1 MPHELHGAMLSP
13 MAAND
18 LDVRRPRNGIQERKR
33 EAVRAH
39 LAEVALELLADRD
52 FDSVTVDE
60 ISVAAGV
67 SRRTFFRYF
76 ASKED
81 VILGFLDQ
89 LGDRLCERIVSMP
102 PEVPP
107 LAAVHSALLPHVLA
121 YAADTSRTMRLVRQL
136 QQSPSLRARELE
148 SRHRLK
154 EKVSEAIGRRLALD
168 DRADLTP
175 RLLAGVAMVPFDV
188 AIARWLEGR
197 AGGDLGVILEQAISS
212 LNRQLPELR
221 PA

>member
-1 MPHELHGAMLSP
+1 

-18 LDVRRPRNGIQERKR
+18 LQLPRARDGIQEWKR

-102 PEVPP
+102 PDVTP
-107 LAAVHSALLPHVLA
+107 LGAVHTALLAHVVA
-121 YAADTSRTMRLVRQL
+121 YSADATRTMRLVRQL

-148 SRHRLK
+148 SRDRLR
-154 EKVSEAIGRRLALD
+154 EKVAEAIGRRLELD
-168 DRADLTP
+168 RHADPRP
-175 RLLAGVAMVPFDV
+175 RLLAGIALVPFDV
-188 AIARWLEGR
+188 AIASWLEGR
-197 AGGDLGVILEQAISS
+197 AGEDLGVILEEAISS
-212 LNRQLPELR
+212 LNHELSGLE
-221 PA
+221 PV

>member
-1 MPHELHGAMLSP
+1 
-13 MAAND
+13 MAATD
-18 LDVRRPRNGIQERKR
+18 LRLARARNGIQERKR

-52 FDSVTVDE
+52 FDAVTVGE

-102 PEVPP
+102 PEVTPV
-107 LAAVHSALLPHVLA
+107 AAVHAALLPHVVA
-121 YAADTSRTMRLVRQL
+121 YSADATRAMRLVRQL

-148 SRHRLK
+148 SRDQLR
-154 EKVSEAIGRRLALD
+154 EKVAGAIGRRLELD
-168 DRADLTP
+168 RHADPRP
-175 RLLAGVAMVPFDV
+175 RLLAGVALVPFDV
-188 AIARWLEGR
+188 AITSWLEGR
-197 AGGDLGVILEQAISS
+197 AGEDVGVILKQAISS
-212 LNRQLPELR
+212 LNQELSGLER
-221 PA
+221 V

>member
-1 MPHELHGAMLSP
+1 MLSH
-13 MAAND
+13 MVAND
-18 LDVRRPRNGIQERKR
+18 LDVRRARNGIQERKR
-33 EAVRAH
+33 EAVRTH
-39 LAEVALELLADRD
+39 LADVALELLADRD

-81 VILGFLDQ
+81 VILGFLEQ
-89 LGDRLCERIVSMP
+89 LGDRLCERILALP
-102 PEVPP
+102 AEVRP
-107 LAAVHSALLPHVLA
+107 LAAVHTALLPHVVA
-121 YAADTSRTMRLVRQL
+121 YAADTSRTMRLVQQL

-154 EKVSEAIGRRLALD
+154 EKVSEAIGNRLGLD
-168 DRADLTP
+168 HRADPRP
-175 RLLAGVAMVPFDV
+175 RLLAGIALVPFDA
-188 AIARWLEGR
+188 AIAMWLEGR
-197 AGGDLGVILEQAISS
+197 PGEDIGVILEQAISS
-212 LNRQLPELR
+212 LNRLLPELQ